1 VRTKNT
7 NKDKVNMVRIAGV
20 MLPDKMKVDYS
31 LTTIFGVGWNNVKD
45 ILKLAQVDSKKRTMD
60 LTEDEFKRIQKVI
73 EKSYSVEGNLREEIS
88 GNIRRLK
95 EIASYRGIRHV
106 RGLPVNGQRT
116 KSNARTKR
124 GKRKTVGALKK
135 EDAAKLTQAAI
146 EKK

>member
-1 VRTKNT
+1 
-7 NKDKVNMVRIAGV
+7 MARIAGIV
-20 MLPDKMKVDYS
+20 LQDAVKIDYA
-31 LTTIFGVGWNNVKD
+31 LTKIYGIGWSNVYD
-45 ILKLAQVDSKKRTMD
+45 ILKLAQVDSNKRTKEV
-60 LTEDEFKRIQKVI
+60 TEEEFKRIQHII
-73 EKSYSVEGNLREEIS
+73 EKSYKVEGDLREEVT

-106 RGLPVNGQRT
+106 RNLPVHGQRT

-135 EDAAKLTQAAI
+135 EDAVKLTQAAI